1 LRILLLAISIH
12 NSMIYVIIVEGTL
25 SESKLAGIINLV
37 IMVPFLEMIIKKRRL
52 LIENKF

>member
-1 LRILLLAISIH
+1 
-12 NSMIYVIIVEGTL
+12 MIYVIIVEGTL